1 MNINGGRP
9 RKQVVIAVTLVRDLL
24 CSGYETIDVF
34 NMQYQYG
41 LYLSIYH
48 ELAEL
53 V

>member
-34 NMQYQYG
+34 NMQYQY
-41 LYLSIYH
+41 LSIYH